1 MRDDAA
7 VCANCG
13 KTPDGTPGKASVGG
27 ASKSKPKNKKIIKD
41 VIAIVAAILVFAIA
55 VGVTTSFVGY
65 RGAVRK
71 AMNAYKKADVDALVD
86 MSCAF
91 FKNQDYKDSLAYKY
105 KFRMEEDFDGVDPSE
120 CSVKYKITKTA
131 EFSDSQVTDLMEDLV
146 YGGLATEQ
154 DVNSVKKI
162 MNINLEVTIKHGSD
176 SKSVSKLILLVKE
189 SGSWKLMTFE

>member
-27 ASKSKPKNKKIIKD
+27 ASKSKPKNKKSSK
-41 VIAIVAAILVFAIA
+41 
-55 VGVTTSFVGY
+55 TSLQSLRQYSFCDCGRRDNLFVGY

-86 MSCAF
+86 MSCSF

>member
-1 MRDDAA
+1 MRSSNERRRCGVRKLWKDARRHA
-7 VCANCG
+7 RQGFRRRGFKKQAE
-13 KTPDGTPGKASVGG
+13 KQ
-27 ASKSKPKNKKIIKD
+27 KIIKD

-86 MSCAF
+86 MSCSF

-131 EFSDSQVTDLMEDLV
+131 EFSDS
-146 YGGLATEQ
+146 
-154 DVNSVKKI
+154 
-162 MNINLEVTIKHGSD
+162 
-176 SKSVSKLILLVKE
+176 
-189 SGSWKLMTFE
+189 